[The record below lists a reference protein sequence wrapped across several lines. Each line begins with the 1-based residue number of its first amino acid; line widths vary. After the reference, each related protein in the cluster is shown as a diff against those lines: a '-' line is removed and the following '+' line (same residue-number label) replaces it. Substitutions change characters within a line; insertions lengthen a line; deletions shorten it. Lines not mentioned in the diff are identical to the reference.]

1 MQKILILC
9 ADEYSEDMLRHTLN
23 DCEIELISD
32 FNLIHDIDKCW
43 EIIGQKEFDVLV
55 LSNLGIWLNDVME
68 YVRRLPDK
76 RGYRA
81 VVITGCM
88 TMELAYICNGKRVSL
103 AKLPLGREGMSALIS
118 GEWGNR

>member
-9 ADEYSEDMLRHTLN
+9 ADLVSEDIFRYALN
-23 DCEIELISD
+23 GYEIELISD

-43 EIIGQKEFDVLV
+43 EIISQKEFDVLI
-55 LSNLGIWLNDVME
+55 LSNLGIWLNDLME

-88 TMELAYICNGKRVSL
+88 TMELADICNGKGVSL
-103 AKLPLGREGMSALIS
+103 AQLPIDREVLKAFIS
-118 GEWGNR
+118 G

>member
-1 MQKILILC
+1 MQKILIMC
-9 ADEYSEDMLRHTLN
+9 ADLVSEDMFRYALN
-23 DCEIELISD
+23 GYEIELISD
-32 FNLIHDIDKCW
+32 FSLIHDIDKCR
-43 EIIGQKEFDVLV
+43 ETIGQKEFDVLI

-88 TMELAYICNGKRVSL
+88 TMELADICLSKGVPL
-103 AKLPLGREGMSALIS
+103 AKLPMGREGMIALIS
-118 GEWGNR
+118 GEWENR